1 MNYLSLYCP
10 TYQSLQVKDIIMI
23 PNGNI
28 FSVTSKSGTS
38 TIGVSYL
45 CSLMGPTGPKG
56 NTGPQGATGPGGSS
70 SSGGS
75 SVSYI
80 SSAGYG
86 QTIGYLIIDGVTQTI
101 TNNVNINSQSY
112 TTNGS
117 LISSIT
123 VSGITASVYSGYPYF
138 SGRGTSKMYFVGRT
152 NVGANNTY
160 GLYGNTLIYSA
171 ATTGYLVSE
180 RGFFESSDAR
190 LKEFGEDIPIDMEK
204 VRQLP
209 KKKFYWKD
217 DESKTL
223 HIGTSAQ
230 EIQKLFPEAVS
241 ESENGTLLVDY
252 PKLSMVALRAID
264 VLYDENKKMKEDIEQ
279 LKRDVEILKNK

>member
-1 MNYLSLYCP
+1 
-10 TYQSLQVKDIIMI
+10 
-23 PNGNI
+23 
-28 FSVTSKSGTS
+28 
-38 TIGVSYL
+38 
-45 CSLMGPTGPKG
+45 
-56 NTGPQGATGPGGSS
+56 
-70 SSGGS
+70 
-75 SVSYI
+75 
-80 SSAGYG
+80 
-86 QTIGYLIIDGVTQTI
+86 
-101 TNNVNINSQSY
+101 
-112 TTNGS
+112 
-117 LISSIT
+117 
-123 VSGITASVYSGYPYF
+123 
-138 SGRGTSKMYFVGRT
+138 MYFVGRT
-152 NVGANNTY
+152 NIGANNTY

-241 ESENGTLLVDY
+241 ESENGTLLVDNIGTNTITY
-252 PKLSMVALRAID
+252 RKIKNNNDYKIAEQII
-264 VLYDENKKMKEDIEQ
+264 NNITIE
-279 LKRDVEILKNK
+279 EANIEELKNY

>member
-1 MNYLSLYCP
+1 M
-10 TYQSLQVKDIIMI
+10 
-23 PNGNI
+23 
-28 FSVTSKSGTS
+28 F
-38 TIGVSYL
+38 
-45 CSLMGPTGPKG
+45 
-56 NTGPQGATGPGGSS
+56 
-70 SSGGS
+70 
-75 SVSYI
+75 
-80 SSAGYG
+80 
-86 QTIGYLIIDGVTQTI
+86 
-101 TNNVNINSQSY
+101 
-112 TTNGS
+112 
-117 LISSIT
+117 
-123 VSGITASVYSGYPYF
+123 
-138 SGRGTSKMYFVGRT
+138 FVGRT

-230 EIQKLFPEAVS
+230 EVQKLFPEAVS